1 MTIPG
6 AVFRVVGQTMKALM
20 RQLLV
25 FLLAVFAITAA
36 SAAPRAE
43 HVFIISIDGGKPA
56 VIAQSHMP
64 VLQQLVAEGAHT
76 WVADT
81 TYPSITLPSHTS
93 MLTGVGPGV
102 HKVLWN
108 EWIPSNGLVTVP
120 TIFVIAKQAGL
131 STAMFVGK
139 EKFRHLDLPGSLD
152 VFEFNP
158 ANSTNVTKTMAGD
171 LKPMKEDTVLAKY
184 VAQDAARYIRD
195 KKPNLCFI
203 HFTDTDNTGHK
214 YGWGSPE
221 QIQAFADVD
230 VALGVV
236 VQAVRDAGIADS
248 SVIIVS
254 ADHGGHAKTHGLSI
268 PDDMLIPWIAW
279 GAGVKK
285 NFEITAPVVT
295 YDTAATALWL
305 LDLPRSDSLEGKPVT
320 SAFEP

>member
-1 MTIPG
+1 MNSLT
-6 AVFRVVGQTMKALM
+6 R
-20 RQLLV
+20 RLLV
-25 FLLAVFAITAA
+25 LLVAIFSALAA

-56 VIAQSHMP
+56 VIAQSDMP
-64 VLQQLVAEGAHT
+64 VLKRLVAEGACT

-93 MLTGVGPGV
+93 MLTGVGPDK
-102 HKVLWN
+102 HKILWN

-120 TIFVIAKQAGL
+120 TIFVIAKQAGF

-152 VFEFNP
+152 VFDFNP
-158 ANSTNVTKTMAGD
+158 ALSTNITKTMAGD
-171 LKPMKEDTVLAKY
+171 AKPMREDTVLAVN
-184 VAQDAARYIRD
+184 VARDAARYIVD

-221 QIQAFADVD
+221 QIKAFADVD
-230 VALGVV
+230 AALGVV
-236 VQAVRDAGIADS
+236 LQAIRDAGIADQ
-248 SVIIVS
+248 SVIIVT

-268 PDDMLIPWIAW
+268 PDDMNIPWIAW
-279 GAGVKK
+279 GRGVKK
-285 NFEITAPVVT
+285 NFEITDPVVT

-305 LDLPRSDSLEGKPVT
+305 LDLPRPDVLDGKPVT
-320 SAFEP
+320 SAFQP